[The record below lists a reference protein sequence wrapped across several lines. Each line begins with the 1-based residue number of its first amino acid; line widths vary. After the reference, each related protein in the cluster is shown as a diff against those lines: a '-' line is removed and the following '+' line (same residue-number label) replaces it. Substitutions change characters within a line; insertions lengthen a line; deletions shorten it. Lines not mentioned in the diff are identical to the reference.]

1 MILDLFP
8 LAADY
13 PLLAPFVFLLVG
25 HALGDYALQT
35 EFMVEAKS
43 PRFGSIWPWVLG
55 SHCLI
60 HGFLVAIIL
69 NNPVLGLLELAAHFV
84 IDLAKS
90 NGLFG
95 RGDFSFHVD
104 QILHV
109 ACKALWVAMF
119 VGAVPMPGL

>member
-13 PLLAPFVFLLVG
+13 PILSAFLLLLVG

-43 PRFGSIWPWVLG
+43 PRAGSIWPWVLG

-69 NNPVLGLLELAAHFV
+69 GNPIFGILELAAHFV

-90 NGLFG
+90 VGLFG
-95 RGDFSFHVD
+95 RGDVSFHID
-104 QILHV
+104 QILHIG
-109 ACKALWVAMF
+109 CKALWVAMMI
-119 VGAVPMPGL
+119 GAVPVPF